1 MNSMH
6 ELTGF
11 QRDLLYCV
19 AALDEPS
26 GLEIGRELSEYS
38 STEVNHGRL
47 YPNLNDLIREG
58 LLSKEQKDGRTNL
71 YALTPLG
78 IELIVE
84 RQQWEADKLREAGF
98 DLD

>member
-1 MNSMH
+1 MH

-19 AALDEPS
+19 AALNEPS
-26 GLEIGRELSEYS
+26 GLEIGSELAEYS

-47 YPNLNDLIREG
+47 YPNLNDLIEEE
-58 LLSKEQKDGRTNL
+58 LLSKDKKDGRTNL
-71 YALTPLG
+71 YTLTPPG
-78 IELIVE
+78 IEFLEE
-84 RQQWEADKLREAGF
+84 RHQWEADKLREAGI

>member
-1 MNSMH
+1 MH

-19 AALDEPS
+19 AALNEPS
-26 GLEIGRELSEYS
+26 GLEIGSELSEYS

-47 YPNLNDLIREG
+47 YPNLNDLIEEG
-58 LLSKEQKDGRTNL
+58 LLSKEEKDGRTNL
-71 YALTPLG
+71 YELTPLG
-78 IELIVE
+78 IELIEE
-84 RQQWEADKLREAGF
+84 RQQWEADKLREAGI

>member
-1 MNSMH
+1 MY

-19 AALDEPS
+19 AALNEPS
-26 GLEIGRELSEYS
+26 GSEIGRELGEYS

-47 YPNLNDLIREG
+47 YSNLDDLVEKG
-58 LLSKEQKDGRTNL
+58 LLSKEEKDGRTNL
-71 YALTPLG
+71 YEITPPA
-78 IELIVE
+78 IELIAE
-84 RQQWEADKLREAGF
+84 RRQWEADKLREAGI

>member
-1 MNSMH
+1 MH

-19 AALDEPS
+19 ASLNEPS
-26 GLEIGRELSEYS
+26 GLEIGSELAEYS

-47 YPNLNDLIREG
+47 YPNLNDLIEEG
-58 LLSKEQKDGRTNL
+58 LLSKDEKDGRTNL
-71 YALTPLG
+71 YELTPLS
-78 IELIVE
+78 IELIKE
-84 RQQWEADKLREAGF
+84 RQQWEADKLRETGI

>member
-1 MNSMH
+1 MH

-26 GLEIGRELSEYS
+26 GSEIGHELAEYS

-47 YPNLNDLIREG
+47 YSNLNDLVGEG
-58 LLSKEQKDGRTNL
+58 LLSKEEKDGRTNQ
-71 YALTPLG
+71 YALTAKAIGL
-78 IELIVE
+78 IEE
-84 RQQWEADKLREAGF
+84 RQQWEADKLREAGI
-98 DLD
+98 DPD

>member
-1 MNSMH
+1 MH
-6 ELTGF
+6 KLTSF

-19 AALDEPS
+19 AALDDPS

-78 IELIVE
+78 IELIEE
-84 RQQWEADKLREAGF
+84 RQQWQADKLRKAGI